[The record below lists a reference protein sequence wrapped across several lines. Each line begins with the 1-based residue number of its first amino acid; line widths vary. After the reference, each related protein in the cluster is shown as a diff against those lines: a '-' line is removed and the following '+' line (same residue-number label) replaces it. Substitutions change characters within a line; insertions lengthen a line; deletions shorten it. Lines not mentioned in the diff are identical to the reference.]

1 MMGYSIWKPETA
13 MNYPVDASSSMGT
26 GSNELPTPPQ
36 PQAETTNDLLRQ
48 ILEIQKEI
56 VGFQRAQ
63 IAAHDHGARWRAFVA
78 RWPNDFPE
86 LPELCKNAMPQLEKA
101 YGKMILDLVERI
113 NEDSEY
119 LENDFGLQEFLDRY
133 GMRLAQIG
141 TLLNLVGPLADIG
154 NNPE

>member
-1 MMGYSIWKPETA
+1 
-13 MNYPVDASSSMGT
+13 
-26 GSNELPTPPQ
+26 
-36 PQAETTNDLLRQ
+36 
-48 ILEIQKEI
+48 
-56 VGFQRAQ
+56 
-63 IAAHDHGARWRAFVA
+63 
-78 RWPNDFPE
+78 
-86 LPELCKNAMPQLEKA
+86 MPQLEKA

-133 GMRLAQIG
+133 GLRLAQIG

>member
-1 MMGYSIWKPETA
+1 
-13 MNYPVDASSSMGT
+13 
-26 GSNELPTPPQ
+26 
-36 PQAETTNDLLRQ
+36 
-48 ILEIQKEI
+48 
-56 VGFQRAQ
+56 
-63 IAAHDHGARWRAFVA
+63 
-78 RWPNDFPE
+78 
-86 LPELCKNAMPQLEKA
+86 MPQLEKA